1 LSCVQSRVSEALLA
15 AATGGKKFEFFFFWQ
30 LRLVQCIHVAAWF
43 VRQVTQQRR
52 RHRVRSTKYGF
63 DNTYRTA
70 VLQYDIYCTG
80 HSGNY
85 VWYNIYYSLVIV
97 RDKSCGITAT
107 GGKKKNPQTPAY
119 YEITIENGCTADF

>member
-1 LSCVQSRVSEALLA
+1 MCTVACQRSA
-15 AATGGKKFEFFFFWQ
+15 AGCRNWEKKIQKKKKLQ
-30 LRLVQCIHVAAWF
+30 LRLVQCIHIAAWF

-63 DNTYRTA
+63 NNTYRTA

-107 GGKKKNPQTPAY
+107 GGEKKNPQTPAY